1 MPIRREVILP
11 AADPLVAWRRIALD
25 KQLPAPRFP
34 SGIRAPSV
42 ALLCALLALA
52 VVSAVYLGMFHGR
65 VIPQA
70 VVDSQDRLVTSL
82 ARGLNATVTS
92 GVEEMEAAVKQVQP
106 GGDPAALLATAA
118 GGGTAWAGAAVL
130 DAGDRRPVAARGEP
144 VPVANVP
151 QDVPRTTVTP
161 LIQGAEPRALI
172 VAPLPDGRLL
182 AGMTSLRVRPLRL
195 APNAGQSVLVGLP
208 SGESAVVQGTP
219 PAGGPAGEVIKRT
232 LAETREGRAVRSTG
246 GPPGSALLV
255 VAAPVG
261 SLGVAVAS
269 TVSAPVIDV
278 GSRWKGLL
286 PAAGLIVAA
295 LLAYRVARR
304 VLVRPVR
311 RLLDRAK
318 AHACGD
324 RGPQPKIKGPSEVRR
339 IGAALDDRARP
350 RGVPAVVLLLGIPA
364 VIFGWSGALGYA
376 FAGGPVPVPAQVVLD
391 SENQVAAATAA
402 LGQSLDGGLRQAT
415 VATAQ
420 SAQTAPPQLGPAL
433 DRLVQSDGRYRGA
446 YVTDPEGRVV
456 AAAGREPLRQEEKLP
471 KESGV
476 RLANTGGRL
485 PVIYAYAHRQ
495 DGHSVVVE
503 FDVPRLADLLRRADG
518 RVRVVDT
525 ELRTILDTEGFR
537 AFQPLAGGEA
547 REAATTA
554 VQGRSGAKI
563 AGRALVAGTPLAE
576 PSSAAGLRWSVV
588 AEQAVGDLALP
599 VNSLRRASLVLGGA
613 AAFLAVVALGW
624 HYFVLL
630 VPLRR
635 LAAAADRMAD
645 GDTETVISPH
655 RPDEIGAIAS
665 CLEIC
670 RQVRVHGP
678 ARLGGA
684 ERLRGSVSQPTMVMR
699 RPPNRRKTGAR
710 RVGRR

>member
-1 MPIRREVILP
+1 MILP

-42 ALLCALLALA
+42 ALLCALLVLA
-52 VVSAVYLGMFHGR
+52 VVCAVYLGMFHGR

-70 VVDSQDRLVTSL
+70 VVDSQNRLVTGL
-82 ARGLNATVTS
+82 ARGLNATVTT
-92 GVEEMEAAVKQVQP
+92 GVEEMEAAAGQVPP
-106 GGDPAALLATAA
+106 GGDPAAVLATAG

-130 DAGDRRPVAARGEP
+130 DATSRQPVAARGEP

-195 APNAGQSVLVGLP
+195 APNSSQSVLVGLS
-208 SGESAVVQGTP
+208 SGESTVVQGTP
-219 PAGGPAGEVIKRT
+219 PAGGEAGDVIKQA
-232 LAETREGRAVRSTG
+232 LAEAREGRAVRSTG

-261 SLGVAVAS
+261 SLGIAVAS
-269 TVSAPVIDV
+269 TVAAPVV
-278 GSRWKGLL
+278 ELGSPWKGLA
-286 PAAGLIVAA
+286 PAAGLVVAA
-295 LLAYRVARR
+295 LLAYLVARR
-304 VLVRPVR
+304 ALVRPVR
-311 RLLDRAK
+311 RLLLRAK
-318 AHACGD
+318 ADACGD
-324 RGPQPKIKGPSEVRR
+324 PEPRPRIKGPAEVRR
-339 IGAALDDRARP
+339 IAAALDDRARP
-350 RGVPAVVLLLGIPA
+350 RGVPAVMLLLGVPA
-364 VIFGWSGALGYA
+364 IVLGWSGALGYA

-391 SENQVAAATAA
+391 SENQVTAATVA
-402 LGQSLDGGLRQAT
+402 LGEALDGGLREAT
-415 VATAQ
+415 IAAAQ
-420 SAQTAPPQLGPAL
+420 GAQTAPAQLTPAL
-433 DRLVQSDGRYRGA
+433 DRLVSGDDRYRGA
-446 YVTDPEGRVV
+446 YVTDPEGQVV
-456 AAAGREPLRQEEKLP
+456 TAAGRDPLREAEKLP
-471 KESGV
+471 RESGV

-485 PVIYAYAHRQ
+485 PVIYAYAHRP

-503 FDVPRLADLLRRADG
+503 FDVPQLADLLRRADG
-518 RVRVVDT
+518 RVRVVDS
-525 ELRTILDTEGFR
+525 ELRTILDTEGFL

-547 REAATTA
+547 REAATA
-554 VQGRSGAKI
+554 ALQGRTAARV

-576 PSSAAGLRWSVV
+576 PGSAAGLRWSVV

-599 VNSLRRASLVLGGA
+599 ANGLRRASLVLGGA
-613 AAFLAVVALGW
+613 AAFLAVAALGW

-630 VPLRR
+630 LPLRR
-635 LAAAADRMAD
+635 VAAAADRLAD

-670 RQVRVHGP
+670 RQARVHGP
-678 ARLGGA
+678 TRLGGA
-684 ERLRGSVSQPTMVMR
+684 ERLRGTGAPPTVVVR
-699 RPPNRRKTGAR
+699 RPPNRRQAGAR
-710 RVGRR
+710 RAGRR

>member
-1 MPIRREVILP
+1 MAIRREVILP

-25 KQLPAPRFP
+25 KQLPAPKFP
-34 SGIRAPSV
+34 SGVRAPSV
-42 ALLCALLALA
+42 ALLCALLVLA

-82 ARGLNATVTS
+82 ARGLNATVSS
-92 GVEEMEAAVKQVQP
+92 GVAEMEAAAKQVPP
-106 GGDPAALLATAA
+106 GGDPAAVLTTAA
-118 GGGTAWAGAAVL
+118 AGATAWAGAAVL
-130 DAGDRRPVAARGEP
+130 DAGSRRPVAARGEP

-161 LIQGAEPRALI
+161 LIQGKEPRALI

-182 AGMTSLRVRPLRL
+182 AGMTSLRVRPLKL
-195 APNAGQSVLVGLP
+195 APNSGQSVLVGLP
-208 SGESAVVQGTP
+208 TGESTVVQGAP
-219 PAGGPAGEVIKRT
+219 PAGGPAGDVIKRT
-232 LAETREGRAVRSTG
+232 LAETREGRAVRSTA

-261 SLGVAVAS
+261 SLGIAVAS
-269 TVSAPVIDV
+269 TVSAPVFDV
-278 GSRWKGLL
+278 GSPWKGLL
-286 PAAGLIVAA
+286 PAAGLVVAA
-295 LLAYRVARR
+295 LLAYLVARR
-304 VLVRPVR
+304 ALIRPVR
-311 RLLDRAK
+311 RLLARAK
-318 AHACGD
+318 ADACGD
-324 RGPQPKIKGPSEVRR
+324 PGPRPKIKGPSEVRR

-350 RGVPAVVLLLGIPA
+350 RGIPAVVLLLGIPA
-364 VIFGWSGALGYA
+364 IVLAWSGALGYA
-376 FAGGPVPVPAQVVLD
+376 FANGPVPVPAQVVLD
-391 SENQVAAATAA
+391 SENQVTAATVA
-402 LGQSLDGGLRQAT
+402 LGEALDGGLRQVT
-415 VATAQ
+415 VAAAQ
-420 SAQTAPPQLGPAL
+420 GAQTAPAQLKPAL
-433 DRLVQSDGRYRGA
+433 DQLVQSDDRYRGA

-456 AAAGREPLRQEEKLP
+456 ATAGRDPLRQPEKLP
-471 KESGV
+471 RESGV

-485 PVIYAYAHRQ
+485 PVIYAHALRP

-503 FDVPRLADLLRRADG
+503 FDVPQLADVLRRADG

-537 AFQPLAGGEA
+537 AFQPLAGAEA
-547 REAATTA
+547 REAATSA
-554 VQGRSGAKI
+554 LQGRTGAKV

-576 PSSAAGLRWSVV
+576 PGSTKGLRWSVV
-588 AEQAVGDLALP
+588 AEQGVGDLELP

-624 HYFVLL
+624 HYFVLIL
-630 VPLRR
+630 PLRR

-645 GDTETVISPH
+645 GDIKTVITPH

-670 RQVRVHGP
+670 RQVRVDGP

-684 ERLRGSVSQPTMVMR
+684 ERLRGNTAPPTVVLRR
-699 RPPNRRKTGAR
+699 RPDGRKSGAR
-710 RVGRR
+710 RAGRR

>member
-1 MPIRREVILP
+1 MILP

-25 KQLPAPRFP
+25 KQLAAPKFP

-42 ALLCALLALA
+42 VLLCALLALA
-52 VVSAVYLGMFHGR
+52 VVCAVYLGMFHGR

-92 GVEEMEAAVKQVQP
+92 GVEEMEAAAEQVP
-106 GGDPAALLATAA
+106 AGGDPAAVLASAA

-130 DAGDRRPVAARGEP
+130 DAGSRRPVAARGEP

-161 LIQGAEPRALI
+161 LIQGGEPRALI

-195 APNAGQSVLVGLP
+195 APNSRQSVLVGLP
-208 SGESAVVQGTP
+208 TGESTVLQGAP
-219 PAGGPAGEVIKRT
+219 PAGGPASDVIKRT
-232 LAETREGRAVRSTG
+232 LAETREGRAVRSSG
-246 GPPGSALLV
+246 GPAGSALLV

-261 SLGVAVAS
+261 SLGIAVAS

-278 GSRWKGLL
+278 GSPWKGLL
-286 PAAGLIVAA
+286 PAAGLVVAA
-295 LLAYRVARR
+295 LLAYLVARR
-304 VLVRPVR
+304 ALVRPVR
-311 RLLDRAK
+311 RLLERAK
-318 AHACGD
+318 ADACGD
-324 RGPQPKIKGPSEVRR
+324 PGPRPKIKGPSEVRR
-339 IGAALDDRARP
+339 IAAALDDRARP

-364 VIFGWSGALGYA
+364 MVFAWCGALGYT

-391 SENQVAAATAA
+391 SENQVTAATRA
-402 LGQSLDGGLRQAT
+402 LGDSLDGGLRQAT
-415 VATAQ
+415 VTAAQ
-420 SAQTAPPQLGPAL
+420 NAQTAPAQLTPVLGQ
-433 DRLVQSDGRYRGA
+433 LVESDDRYRGA

-456 AAAGREPLRQEEKLP
+456 TTAGREPLRQAEKLP
-471 KESGV
+471 QESGV

-485 PVIYAYAHRQ
+485 PVIYAYAHRP

-518 RVRVVDT
+518 RVRVVDA

-554 VQGRSGAKI
+554 SQGRTGAKI

-613 AAFLAVVALGW
+613 AAFLAVVVLGW

-645 GDTETVISPH
+645 GDTEAVISPH
-655 RPDEIGAIAS
+655 RADEIGAIAS

-684 ERLRGSVSQPTMVMR
+684 ERLRGTGAPPTVVVR
-699 RPPNRRKTGAR
+699 RPPNRQKVGSR
-710 RVGRR
+710 RAGRR

>member
-1 MPIRREVILP
+1 
-11 AADPLVAWRRIALD
+11 
-25 KQLPAPRFP
+25 
-34 SGIRAPSV
+34 
-42 ALLCALLALA
+42 
-52 VVSAVYLGMFHGR
+52 
-65 VIPQA
+65 
-70 VVDSQDRLVTSL
+70 
-82 ARGLNATVTS
+82 
-92 GVEEMEAAVKQVQP
+92 
-106 GGDPAALLATAA
+106 
-118 GGGTAWAGAAVL
+118 VL
-130 DAGDRRPVAARGEP
+130 DAANRRPVAARGEP
-144 VPVANVP
+144 VPVANIP
-151 QDVPRTTVTP
+151 QDVLRTTVTP
-161 LIQGAEPRALI
+161 LIQGSDPRALI

-195 APNAGQSVLVGLP
+195 APNSRQSVLLGLP

-219 PAGGPAGEVIKRT
+219 PAGGPAGDVIKRT
-232 LAETREGRAVRSTG
+232 LAETREGRAVRTTD

-261 SLGVAVAS
+261 SIGIAVAS

-278 GSRWKGLL
+278 GSPWKGLP
-286 PAAGLIVAA
+286 PATGLVVAA
-295 LLAYRVARR
+295 LLAYLVARR
-304 VLVRPVR
+304 ALVRPVR
-311 RLLDRAK
+311 RLLARAK
-318 AHACGD
+318 ADACGD
-324 RGPQPKIKGPSEVRR
+324 PGPRPKIKGPSEVRR

-350 RGVPAVVLLLGIPA
+350 RGVPAVVLLLGVPA
-364 VIFGWSGALGYA
+364 IIFAWCGALGYA

-391 SENQVAAATAA
+391 SENQVTAATVA

-415 VATAQ
+415 VTAAQ
-420 SAQTAPPQLGPAL
+420 SAQTAPAQLTPVL
-433 DRLVQSDGRYRGA
+433 DDLVRSDDRYRGA

-456 AAAGREPLRQEEKLP
+456 STAGRDPLRQAEKLP
-471 KESGV
+471 RESGV

-485 PVIYAYAHRQ
+485 PVIYAYAHRP

-503 FDVPRLADLLRRADG
+503 FDVPQLADLLRRADG
-518 RVRVVDT
+518 RVRVVDA

-547 REAATTA
+547 REAATA
-554 VQGRSGAKI
+554 ALQGRGGARV

-576 PSSAAGLRWSVV
+576 PSSAAGLRWTVV

-613 AAFLAVVALGW
+613 AAFLAVIALGW

-645 GDTETVISPH
+645 GDTGTVISPH

-678 ARLGGA
+678 TRLGGA
-684 ERLRGSVSQPTMVMR
+684 ERLRGTGAPPTVVVR
-699 RPPNRRKTGAR
+699 RPPNRQKTGAR
-710 RVGRR
+710 RAGRR

>member
-1 MPIRREVILP
+1 MILP

-25 KQLPAPRFP
+25 KQLAAPKFP

-42 ALLCALLALA
+42 VLLCALLALA
-52 VVSAVYLGMFHGR
+52 VVCAVYLGMFHGR

-92 GVEEMEAAVKQVQP
+92 GVEEMEAAAEQVP
-106 GGDPAALLATAA
+106 AGGDPAAVLASAA

-130 DAGDRRPVAARGEP
+130 DAGSRRPVAARGEP

-161 LIQGAEPRALI
+161 LIQGGEPRALI

-195 APNAGQSVLVGLP
+195 APNSRQSVLVGLP
-208 SGESAVVQGTP
+208 TGESTVLQGAP
-219 PAGGPAGEVIKRT
+219 PAGGPASDVIKRT
-232 LAETREGRAVRSTG
+232 LAETREGRAVRSSG
-246 GPPGSALLV
+246 GPAGSALLV

-261 SLGVAVAS
+261 SLGIAVAS

-278 GSRWKGLL
+278 GSPWKGLL
-286 PAAGLIVAA
+286 PAAGLVVAA
-295 LLAYRVARR
+295 LLAYLVARR
-304 VLVRPVR
+304 ALVRPVR
-311 RLLDRAK
+311 RLLERAK
-318 AHACGD
+318 ADACGD
-324 RGPQPKIKGPSEVRR
+324 PGPRPKIKGPSEVRR
-339 IGAALDDRARP
+339 IAAALDDRARP

-364 VIFGWSGALGYA
+364 MVFAWCGALGYT

-391 SENQVAAATAA
+391 SENQVTAATRA
-402 LGQSLDGGLRQAT
+402 LGDSLDGGLRQAT
-415 VATAQ
+415 VTAAQ
-420 SAQTAPPQLGPAL
+420 NAQTAPAQLTPVLGQ
-433 DRLVQSDGRYRGA
+433 LVESDDRYRGA

-456 AAAGREPLRQEEKLP
+456 TTAGREPLRQAEKLP
-471 KESGV
+471 QESGV

-485 PVIYAYAHRQ
+485 PVIYAYAHRP

-518 RVRVVDT
+518 RVRVVDA

-554 VQGRSGAKI
+554 SQGRTGAKI
-563 AGRALVAGTPLAE
+563 AGRALVAGTPSPSPAPRRACAGPWWPSRPLVILLCRSTACAARAWSSAVPR
-576 PSSAAGLRWSVV
+576 PSSPWSCSAGTTSCCWCRCGGS
-588 AEQAVGDLALP
+588 P
-599 VNSLRRASLVLGGA
+599 RRRTAWPTA
-613 AAFLAVVALGW
+613 T
-624 HYFVLL
+624 
-630 VPLRR
+630 PRR
-635 LAAAADRMAD
+635 
-645 GDTETVISPH
+645 
-655 RPDEIGAIAS
+655 
-665 CLEIC
+665 
-670 RQVRVHGP
+670 
-678 ARLGGA
+678 
-684 ERLRGSVSQPTMVMR
+684 
-699 RPPNRRKTGAR
+699 
-710 RVGRR
+710 

>member
-1 MPIRREVILP
+1 M
-11 AADPLVAWRRIALD
+11 
-25 KQLPAPRFP
+25 
-34 SGIRAPSV
+34 RAPSV
-42 ALLCALLALA
+42 ALLGALLVLA

-70 VVDSQDRLVTSL
+70 VVDSQNRLVTSL
-82 ARGLNATVTS
+82 ARALNATVTT
-92 GVEEMEAAVKQVQP
+92 GVEEMETAAERVQP

-118 GGGTAWAGAAVL
+118 GGGTAWAGAVVL
-130 DAGDRRPVAARGEP
+130 DGGTRQPVAARGEP

-151 QDVPRTTVTP
+151 ADVPSTTVTP
-161 LIQGAEPRALI
+161 LLQGAEPRALI

-195 APNAGQSVLVGLP
+195 APDAQQSVLVGLP
-208 SGESAVVQGTP
+208 SGESAVVQGAP
-219 PAGGPAGEVIKRT
+219 PTGGPAGEVIRRT
-232 LAETREGRAVRSTG
+232 LAETVDGRAVRSSG
-246 GPPGSALLV
+246 GPAGSALLV

-261 SLGVAVAS
+261 SLGLAVAS

-278 GSRWKGLL
+278 GSPWKGLV
-286 PAAGLIVAA
+286 PAGGLVVAA
-295 LLAYRVARR
+295 LLAFWVARAA
-304 VLVRPVR
+304 VVRPVR
-311 RLLDRAK
+311 RLLARAK
-318 AHACGD
+318 ADACGD
-324 RGPQPKIKGPSEVRR
+324 RAPPGKIKGSAEVRR
-339 IGAALDDRARP
+339 IAAALDDRARP

-364 VIFGWSGALGYA
+364 IVFGWSGAVGYA

-391 SENQVAAATAA
+391 SENQVRAATVA
-402 LGQSLDGGLRQAT
+402 LGESLDGGLRQVTIA
-415 VATAQ
+415 AAQ
-420 SAQTAPPQLGPAL
+420 NAQTAPQRLGPAL
-433 DRLVQSDGRYRGA
+433 EGLVGSDSRYRGA

-456 AAAGREPLRQEEKLP
+456 TTAGREPLRQEEALP
-471 KESGV
+471 RESGV

-485 PVIYAYAHRQ
+485 PVIYAYAHRP

-503 FDVPRLADLLRRADG
+503 FDVPQLADLLRRADG
-518 RVRVVDT
+518 RVRVVDA

-547 REAATTA
+547 RATATAAL
-554 VQGRSGAKI
+554 QGRAGARV
-563 AGRALVAGTPLAE
+563 AGAALVAGTPLAE

-613 AAFLAVVALGW
+613 AAVLAVIALGW

-655 RPDEIGAIAS
+655 RPDEIGAVAS

-678 ARLGGA
+678 TRLGGA
-684 ERLRGSVSQPTMVMR
+684 ERLRGTGAAPTVVVR

-710 RVGRR
+710 RAGRR